1 MASCPQFVAHP
12 NVQQLLASIWYE
24 GLPGFRQKNML
35 LQVRLISPCHNLF
48 KQQRAFNLKL
58 QGLEVCRMGLLFPVF
73 SVCYIVT
80 PWWSFS
86 QTMRKPFIK
95 FICNSSSYFTFLCKS
110 NCHWEWVVRAFA
122 LCLLGLHKRLLVF
135 WLEFLLLFHTPIN
148 SSLNEIINQVS
159 HARRSQYYLLGSFA
173 HPGLAADRGHRGL
186 GPDHRHHQARLPP
199 LGGGVLHPRL
209 GSGPHLEWD
218 QAALGCRAQ
227 GKAQYHFWTQVLFIS
242 PYSSHMMTM
251 LISGVREWP
260 VECCGLCDQ
269 FSVCRHHRAQ
279 DKSILWRKLPSVQIK
294 FMPPSPCSL
303 PSTAV
308 ETRTNHLRP
317 DSISDRYKCCSSP
330 NLTRIYS
337 QWSDFRH
344 TATLPGLERLERSFL
359 FGDTGHN

>member
-1 MASCPQFVAHP
+1 MPLMASCPQFVAHP

-35 LQVRLISPCHNLF
+35 LQVRLISPRHNVMF

-122 LCLLGLHKRLLVF
+122 PCLLGLHKRLLVF

-159 HARRSQYYLLGSFA
+159 HARRSQDYLLCAVLLILASQRIEDIVGWDLTTDTTKRGS
-173 HPGLAADRGHRGL
+173 
-186 GPDHRHHQARLPP
+186 
-199 LGGGVLHPRL
+199 
-209 GSGPHLEWD
+209 
-218 QAALGCRAQ
+218 
-227 GKAQYHFWTQVLFIS
+227 
-242 PYSSHMMTM
+242 
-251 LISGVREWP
+251 
-260 VECCGLCDQ
+260 
-269 FSVCRHHRAQ
+269 
-279 DKSILWRKLPSVQIK
+279 LPSV
-294 FMPPSPCSL
+294 
-303 PSTAV
+303 V
-308 ETRTNHLRP
+308 EYCILA
-317 DSISDRYKCCSSP
+317 YVAGE
-330 NLTRIYS
+330 
-337 QWSDFRH
+337 W
-344 TATLPGLERLERSFL
+344 FL
-359 FGDTGHN
+359 